1 VSLVKGREKTVTD
14 DTSYNFQKQK
24 RGKVNN
30 NVTGMTGLTYTA
42 NYAAAGSPVSI
53 IIKTLTIKS
62 MLPFIKL
69 FVLVGLCS
77 VAMHTF

>member
-1 VSLVKGREKTVTD
+1 MILAT
-14 DTSYNFQKQK
+14 NFQEQK
-24 RGKVNN
+24 RGNVNN
-30 NVTGMTGLTYTA
+30 NVTGRTGLTYTA

-62 MLPFIKL
+62 MFL
-69 FVLVGLCS
+69 FTKIFALVGLCS